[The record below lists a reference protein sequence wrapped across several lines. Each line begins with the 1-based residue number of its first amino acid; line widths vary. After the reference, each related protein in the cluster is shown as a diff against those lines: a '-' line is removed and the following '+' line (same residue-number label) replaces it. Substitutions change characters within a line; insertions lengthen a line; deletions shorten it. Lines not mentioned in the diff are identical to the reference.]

1 MDKIV
6 KFIFFGNFFY
16 GFCAVALA
24 IEASLQ
30 QGFPLDDLLFYSVAF
45 LATVLYYNVAYI
57 TEKPVSI
64 GNARS
69 EWYGGNLLLI
79 KRING
84 VELALFALGSVYFI
98 VRYFQEIIHLNIM
111 GWIAITCFPL
121 VSFFYYGVNR
131 RLNLRNV
138 GWLKPFII
146 GFSWAG
152 LVSVFPIVYHCIIT
166 GTDYHIHL
174 VNLALFV
181 KNFMFISLLCILF
194 DIKDY
199 ASDSNREL
207 KTFVVKV
214 GLRKTIFYIIVP
226 LSVLGLGSFLW
237 YGFTHAFST
246 AKILINTLPFLTL
259 IAVSYSLFRRRSILY
274 YLIIIDGLMLLKAVC
289 GIVGVLFF

>member
-30 QGFPLDDLLFYSVAF
+30 QGFPLDDMLFYSVAF

-69 EWYGGNLLLI
+69 EWYGRNLRLI
-79 KRING
+79 KGING

-98 VRYFQEIIHLNIM
+98 VRYFQEIIHLNII
-111 GWIAITCFPL
+111 GWGAIICFPI

-237 YGFTHAFST
+237 YGFTHEFSS
-246 AKILINTLPFLTL
+246 AKILVNTLPFLTL
-259 IAVSYSLFRRRSILY
+259 IVVSFSLFRRRSILY